1 MGSQQKVKRH
11 LFVEMITDPAT
22 SSVSHRRVIAVASFF
37 MLIALVVLENFIVL
51 QAIDKEI
58 DKDLIYTFAGLCG
71 SSSALTIFGNK
82 TNRNKDNQD
91 EKIET

>member
-1 MGSQQKVKRH
+1 MKRN

-22 SSVSHRRVIAVASFF
+22 SSVSHRRVIAIASFF

-51 QAIDKEI
+51 QVIDKEI

-71 SSSALTIFGNK
+71 GQSILSIFGNK
-82 TNRNKDNQD
+82 SIKREQNENN
-91 EKIET
+91 IENYDTVE